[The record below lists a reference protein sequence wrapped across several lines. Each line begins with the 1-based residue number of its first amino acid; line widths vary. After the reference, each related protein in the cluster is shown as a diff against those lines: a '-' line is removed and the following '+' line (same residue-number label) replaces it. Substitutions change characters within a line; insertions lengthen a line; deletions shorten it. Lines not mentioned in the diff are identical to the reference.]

1 LPAGQPEFVRMRT
14 IVAAVAVV
22 GLLLVLWLVWDV
34 PAMMAALRSAGPV
47 PFFAVMA
54 VAPAFGAPLTPFF
67 LLAGASFG
75 VGVGVVGSLLALG
88 LNLCLCYWIARSAL
102 QRRLESLLRR
112 FDYELP
118 CFEEGGGSAVR
129 FTLVV
134 KLAPGLPGTVKHY
147 GLALA
152 GVPFPIYFF
161 VSMLVTGLYGGS
173 IVVLGESVL
182 EHDVSQA
189 LVVGALIV
197 ALGGA
202 VTWWRSRSR
211 GGGARLPTG
220 AATPGRELGEPVG
233 SV

>member
-1 LPAGQPEFVRMRT
+1 MRT
-14 IVAAVAVV
+14 IVSAVAVV
-22 GLLLVLWLVWDV
+22 GLVLLLWVVWDV
-34 PAMMAALRSAGPV
+34 PATMAALRSAGPV

-54 VAPAFGAPLTPFF
+54 IAPAVGAPLTPFF
-67 LLAGASFG
+67 LLAGATFG

-88 LNLCLCYWIARSAL
+88 VNLCLCYWIARSAL

-118 CFEEGGGSAVR
+118 CFEEGGTSAVR
-129 FTLVV
+129 FALVV

-152 GVPFPIYFF
+152 GVPFPIYFL
-161 VSMLVTGLYGGS
+161 VSILVTGLYGGS

-182 EHDVSQA
+182 EHDISRA
-189 LVVGALIV
+189 LVAGALIV
-197 ALGGA
+197 GLGVA

-211 GGGARLPTG
+211 GERARLPRG
-220 AATPGRELGEPVG
+220 GVTPGRDLGEPAG